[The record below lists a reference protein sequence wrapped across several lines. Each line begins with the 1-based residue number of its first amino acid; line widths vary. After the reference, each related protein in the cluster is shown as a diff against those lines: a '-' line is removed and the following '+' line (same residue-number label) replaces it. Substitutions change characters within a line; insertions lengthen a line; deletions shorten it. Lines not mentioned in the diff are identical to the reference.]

1 VATPTYV
8 LTLPLKVET
17 WQEYILEKRLNIG
30 RNIYN
35 ACLGEA
41 WRRYKYMIRNP
52 RYWAAVRMPK
62 GKERNQILT
71 QLKEQYGVR
80 KFDLNM
86 YAQGMG
92 RRFKKNIGSQM
103 AQNIAE
109 RAFQAVEKVMYGNG
123 KKVRFCSTGQF
134 FSLEEK
140 TNKTGFRYFPKNKHV
155 EWLGLIMPVVLKNH
169 DEYAH
174 IALQDKIKYCRLIK
188 KVIRGKNRYFVQ
200 IALEGFPQ
208 KKRNQNYS
216 KDENARVGLDIGIS
230 TLAIA
235 SEKEV
240 KLFELA
246 EGLSVNE
253 RQKRILQRKLDR
265 RRRANNPNKYNADG
279 TINKS
284 NREKWIQNENYKK
297 TRQKIAEMSRKIADK
312 RKQSP
317 NQLANHI
324 LSLGLDVR
332 VETMNFKGLQAK
344 AKKTEVSEKTGRYKR
359 KKRFGKSLANRAPSM
374 LLSMIDNKLKYF
386 SLELKRIDTTK
397 VKASQFEHFT
407 QTYVKKKLSK
417 RWNHFAQGDV
427 QRDLYS
433 AFLIMNTKDNLR
445 EVDIERA
452 NVTWNNFFRKHEQEM
467 ERIKH
472 LNKKQLS
479 SIGL

>member
-1 VATPTYV
+1 M

-17 WQEYILEKRLNIG
+17 WQEHILEKRLNIG

-52 RYWAAVRMPK
+52 RYWEAIRMSK
-62 GKERNQILT
+62 SKERNQLLN
-71 QLKEQYGVR
+71 QFKKQYGVR

-86 YAQGMG
+86 YVQGMG
-92 RRFKKNIGSQM
+92 RKFKQNIGSQM

-109 RAFQAVEKVMYGNG
+109 RAFRAVEKVMYGKG
-123 KKVRFCSTGQF
+123 KKVRFCSVGQF

-140 TNKTGFRYFPKNKHV
+140 TNKTGFRYFPENKRM
-155 EWLGLIMPVVLKNH
+155 EWLGLILPVMMKDR

-174 IALQDKIKYCRLIK
+174 LALRDKIKYCRLLK
-188 KVIRGKNRYFVQ
+188 KQIRGKNRYFVQ
-200 IALEGFPQ
+200 FALDGFPP

-216 KDENARVGLDIGIS
+216 KDEKARVGLDIGTS

-235 SEKEV
+235 SENEV
-240 KLFELA
+240 KLLELA
-246 EGLSVNE
+246 EGLSVEE
-253 RQKRILQRKLDR
+253 RKKRILQRKLDR
-265 RRRANNPNKYNADG
+265 GRRANNPNKYNEDG
-279 TINKS
+279 TINTS
-284 NREKWIQNENYKK
+284 NREKWIQSENYKK
-297 TRQKIAEMSRKIADK
+297 TRKELAEMSRKVADK
-312 RKQSP
+312 RRIAH
-317 NQLANHI
+317 NILANHI

-344 AKKTEVSEKTGRYKR
+344 TKKTEVSEKTGRFKR

-374 LLSMIDNKLKYF
+374 LLTIIDNKLKYF
-386 SLELKRIDTTK
+386 GLKLKRIDTAK

-407 QTYVKKKLSK
+407 QTYVRKKLSK
-417 RWNHFAQGDV
+417 RWNHFEQGDV

-433 AFLIMNTKDNLR
+433 AFLIMNTIDNLR
-445 EVDIERA
+445 EIDVGRA
-452 NVTWNNFFRKHEQEM
+452 NKTWNQFFEKHEQEM
-467 ERIKH
+467 KRIKH

>member
-1 VATPTYV
+1 MSSPTYV

-17 WQEYILEKRLNIG
+17 WQEHILEKRLNIG
-30 RNIYN
+30 RTIYN
-35 ACLGEA
+35 ECLGEA
-41 WRRYKYMIRNP
+41 LRRYKYMIRNP
-52 RYWAAVRMPK
+52 RYWEAVRMTK
-62 GKERNQILT
+62 GNERNQL
-71 QLKEQYGVR
+71 LNHYKKQYGVR
-80 KFDLNM
+80 KFDLNR
-86 YAQGMG
+86 YVQGMG
-92 RRFKKNIGSQM
+92 RTFKKNIGSQM

-123 KKVRFCSTGQF
+123 KKVRFCSVGQF

-140 TNKTGFRYFPKNKHV
+140 TNKTGFRYFPKNKRM
-155 EWLGLIMPVVLKNH
+155 EWLGLIMPVILKNH

-174 IALQDKIKYCRLIK
+174 IALQDKIKYCRLVK

-200 IALEGFPQ
+200 FALEGFPP

-216 KDENARVGLDIGIS
+216 KDEFARVGLDIGTS

-235 SEKEV
+235 SENEV
-240 KLFELA
+240 KLYELA
-246 EGLSVNE
+246 EGLSVDE
-253 RQKRILQRKLDR
+253 SQKRILQRKLDC

-284 NREKWIQNENYKK
+284 NREKWIQSENYKK
-297 TRQKIAEMSRKIADK
+297 TRQEVAEMSRKMADK
-312 RKQSP
+312 RKQSH

-324 LSLGLDVR
+324 LTLGLDVR
-332 VETMNFKGLQAK
+332 VETMNFKGFQAK
-344 AKKTEVSEKTGRYKR
+344 AKKTKISEKTGRYKR

-374 LLSMIDNKLKYF
+374 LLTIIDNKLKYF
-386 SLELKRIDTTK
+386 GLELKRIDTAK

-407 QTYVKKKLSK
+407 QTCVKKKLSK
-417 RWNHFAQGDV
+417 RWNHFEQGDV

-445 EVDIERA
+445 EVDVGRA
-452 NVTWNNFFRKHEQEM
+452 NETWNNFFRKHEQEI
-467 ERIKH
+467 ERMKH

>member
-1 VATPTYV
+1 MATPTYV
-8 LTLPLKVET
+8 MTLPLKVET
-17 WQEYILEKRLNIG
+17 WQENIIEKRLNIG

-41 WRRYKYMIRNP
+41 WRRYKCMTRNP
-52 RYWAAVRMPK
+52 GYWEAIRMPK
-62 GKERNQILT
+62 SKERNQLLN
-71 QLKEQYGVR
+71 QFKEQYGVR
-80 KFDLNM
+80 KFDLNR
-86 YAQGMG
+86 YVQEMG
-92 RRFKKNIGSQM
+92 RKFKRNIGSQM

-123 KKVRFCSTGQF
+123 KKVHFCSVGQF

-140 TNKTGFRYFPKNKHV
+140 TNKTGFRYFSENKRM
-155 EWLGLIMPVVLKNH
+155 EWLGLILPVMMKDQ
-169 DEYAH
+169 DEYAYL
-174 IALQDKIKYCRLIK
+174 ALQDKLKYCRLLK
-188 KVIRGKNRYFVQ
+188 KQIRGKNRYFVQ
-200 IALEGFPQ
+200 FVLEGFPP
-208 KKRNQNYS
+208 KKRNQNDC
-216 KDENARVGLDIGIS
+216 KDKNARVGLDIGTS
-230 TLAIA
+230 TLAIV
-235 SEKEV
+235 SEQEV
-240 KLFELA
+240 KILELA
-246 EGLSVNE
+246 EGLSVDE
-253 RQKRILQRKLDR
+253 RHKRILQRKLDR
-265 RRRANNPNKYNADG
+265 GRRANNPNKYNNDG

-284 NREKWIQNENYKK
+284 NREKWIQSENYKK
-297 TRQKIAEMSRKIADK
+297 TRKELAEMSRKVADK
-312 RKQSP
+312 RRLAH
-317 NQLANHI
+317 NQLANYI

-344 AKKTEVSEKTGRYKR
+344 AKKTEISNKTGRFKR

-374 LLSMIDNKLKYF
+374 LLSIIDNKLKYF
-386 SLELKRIDTTK
+386 GLSLKQINTAK

-417 RWNHFAQGDV
+417 RWNHLEQGDV

-445 EVDIERA
+445 EIDVGRA
-452 NVTWNNFFRKHEQEM
+452 NKTWNNFFDKHEQEM